1 MQKITHIPYNLYLNA
16 HQGKESKLSIDLFFQ
31 LTDKPNLLPELVKK
45 HSVTNGI
52 SIEQAGTE
60 LRWVLAM
67 QKIQSL
73 LAKDDPLKYVDE
85 NLMGKLQ
92 QILDPEYENLPN
104 EKALNLRNREMT
116 WLRKDPESDTEIVFS
131 QFLNNFTPEVFNYF
145 LNELSPDRFGS
156 SKVHNAFISMVSYI
170 KKRCPIIFE
179 STLLELGRQGRDCKI
194 PFEVLTMY
202 LESFNQFF
210 PFEFTFKD
218 KKFCS
223 LGVKLDKSVL
233 EEICEKDE
241 KGWINLVDVFKNIY
255 HCFPDVKV
263 LPKKFEISVEKI
275 RDEDI
280 DPIVRASAIWVD
292 CVTQHY
298 CFCANKRTGRALSIF
313 VLLANGIIP
322 PSIADEEK
330 NYLLSDVELVDSND
344 PYRAVQNYMSE
355 LMRKQ
360 NSTLEDPFGFGL
372 PSYEL
377 D

>member
-1 MQKITHIPYNLYLNA
+1 MQKIKHVPYNLYLNA
-16 HQGKESKLSIDLFFQ
+16 HPGRESNISIDLFFQ
-31 LTDKPNLLPELVKK
+31 LADKPNLLPELVKK

-52 SIEQAGTE
+52 SIEQASTE

-73 LAKDDPLKYVDE
+73 LSKDDPLKYVDE

-116 WLRKDPESDTEIVFS
+116 WLRRDPESDTEIVFF
-131 QFLNNFTPEVFNYF
+131 QFLNNFTPDVFNYF
-145 LNELSPDRFGS
+145 LNKLSPDRFGS
-156 SKVHNAFISMVSYI
+156 LEVYKTFISMVSYI
-170 KKRCPIIFE
+170 QKQCPIIFE
-179 STLLELGRQGRDCKI
+179 STLLELGRQDRDCKI
-194 PFEVLTMY
+194 PFEVLTTY

-210 PFEFTFKD
+210 PFELIVKD
-218 KKFCS
+218 RRFCS

-233 EEICEKDE
+233 EKLCKKDE

-255 HCFPDVKV
+255 HSFPDSKV
-263 LPKKFEISVEKI
+263 LPKRFEISVEKI
-275 RDEDI
+275 RNENI
-280 DPIVRASAIWVD
+280 DPVVRASTIWVD

-298 CFCANKRTGRALSIF
+298 CFCANKRTGRALSIL

-322 PSIADEEK
+322 PSVANEEK
-330 NYLLSDVELVDSND
+330 SYLLSDVELVASND
-344 PYRAVQNYMSE
+344 PYRAVEDYMSK
-355 LMRKQ
+355 LMRNQ

-372 PSYEL
+372 PFYEL